1 MPLQPLRFSQLFD
14 VTVNATVRRFWA
26 LAGLV
31 LLAAVPIR
39 AVEVVILT
47 ATISNPE
54 DITSRS
60 AFSQTGAPTNGAIG
74 VNLTVSLL
82 GGLVTVIGAA
92 LCFKVAAASYAGAR
106 ADWRSSLA
114 FAAPR
119 LATVVWAAVLGGL
132 GVLLGFAALIVP
144 GVWLL
149 VSWAVFVPALLF
161 EGLGPARTLGRSL
174 ELVRGRWW
182 STLGALLVAG
192 LIAGVASGAVSTGFD
207 ALMSTSLGN
216 HVFLAA
222 LIDATGGAVA
232 SAVGLPIQAAMV
244 AVLYFDLRARKE
256 RLDIDLLARR
266 LDVAPGTATVPPAA
280 AAPGRPG
287 PAEAGDGPVPEE
299 EWAGWAPPA
308 PPSDVEPPNDWA
320 PPRPPSVEDP
330 EER

>member
-14 VTVNATVRRFWA
+14 LTVNATVRRFWA

-92 LCFKVAAASYAGAR
+92 LCFKVAAAAYAGAR

-119 LATVVWAAVLGGL
+119 LATV
-132 GVLLGFAALIVP
+132 
-144 GVWLL
+144 
-149 VSWAVFVPALLF
+149 
-161 EGLGPARTLGRSL
+161 
-174 ELVRGRWW
+174 
-182 STLGALLVAG
+182 
-192 LIAGVASGAVSTGFD
+192 GFD
-207 ALMSTSLGN
+207 L
-216 HVFLAA
+216 
-222 LIDATGGAVA
+222 
-232 SAVGLPIQAAMV
+232 SAG
-244 AVLYFDLRARKE
+244 RE
-256 RLDIDLLARR
+256 RLDMDLLERR
-266 LDVAPGTATVPPAA
+266 LEVAPGTATVPPAA

-287 PAEAGDGPVPEE
+287 PAESGDGPAPEE

-308 PPSDVEPPNDWA
+308 PPSDVTPPSDWA
-320 PPRPPSVEDP
+320 PPRPPSV
-330 EER
+330 